1 MIAIQASAPGK
12 IILMGEHAAL
22 HGCPVIASFIGLYC
36 NVWVRSHRDGLVE
49 LKLPDLEIHRFYDPL
64 QLADYTLRV
73 RQAWERYRSD
83 PTSRSFEQVRGMD
96 ADHLV
101 KCAIGEVLLRIPPQ
115 DWHGFSLRVRSQIP
129 IDAGFGSSGALA
141 VTLIAALLGL
151 FKLPAAEHTVQSL
164 ALTIERYLHGLPSG
178 IDHNTSLQGSV
189 VERRCDSEGGSCLT
203 SWPAD
208 SLNLSLLGMQ
218 IYHTGAARESTGQV
232 IAATRHRLE
241 GNDNPLLASMC
252 RNTER
257 FSSLLHQ
264 TRPMP
269 ETLKAVLRD
278 YEADL
283 EKLGVVPPAI
293 ARVIR
298 AIERSGGAAKI
309 CGAGALS
316 GESAGAL
323 LVVGAPS
330 LPALARLRRIDA
342 ALGVGG
348 LEISEQ

>member
-12 IILMGEHAAL
+12 IILMGEHAVL
-22 HGCPVIASFIGLYC
+22 HGCPVIASSIGLYC

-49 LKLPDLEIHRFYDPL
+49 LKLPDLEIHRFYDLL

-83 PTSRSFEQVRGMD
+83 PTSRTFEQVRGMD
-96 ADHLV
+96 PDHLV

-129 IDAGFGSSGALA
+129 LDAGFGSSGALA
-141 VTLIAALLGL
+141 VTLIAALLRL
-151 FKLPAAEHTVQSL
+151 FKRPEAQHPVQSL
-164 ALTIERYLHGLPSG
+164 ALTVERYVHGLPSG
-178 IDHNTSLQGSV
+178 IDHNTSLRGSV
-189 VERRCDSEGGSCLT
+189 VERRCDDEGGSCLT
-203 SWPAD
+203 SWPAE
-208 SLNLSLLGMQ
+208 SLNLPLHALQ

-241 GNDNPLLASMC
+241 GSDNPLLASMC

-257 FSSLLHQ
+257 FRSLLHL

-269 ETLKAVLRD
+269 EALKAVLRD

-293 ARVIR
+293 AQVIR
-298 AIERSGGAAKI
+298 MIEKSGGAAKI

-316 GESAGAL
+316 GDSAGAL
-323 LVVGAPS
+323 LVVGTTT
-330 LPALARLRRIDA
+330 LPALAGYRRIDA
-342 ALGVGG
+342 TLGVSG
-348 LEISEQ
+348 LEISER